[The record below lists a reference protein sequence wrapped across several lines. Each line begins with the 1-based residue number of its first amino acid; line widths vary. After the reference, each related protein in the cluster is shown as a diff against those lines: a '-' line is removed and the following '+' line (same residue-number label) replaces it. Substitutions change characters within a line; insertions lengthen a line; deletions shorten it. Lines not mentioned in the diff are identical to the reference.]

1 MALRETL
8 DRLNALS
15 EGLDAV
21 LNAYREEIKGIFYVE
36 IVADSLPDR
45 WFAENIE
52 LRGRLWLEITR
63 KAFLSAEY
71 RADDIEVEKS
81 DGKEEEY
88 SRKRVLLTIA
98 TMLLDFSNAL
108 VTALK
113 ELEAEKEG
121 AEE

>member
-45 WFAENIE
+45 
-52 LRGRLWLEITR
+52 
-63 KAFLSAEY
+63 
-71 RADDIEVEKS
+71 
-81 DGKEEEY
+81 
-88 SRKRVLLTIA
+88 
-98 TMLLDFSNAL
+98 
-108 VTALK
+108 
-113 ELEAEKEG
+113 
-121 AEE
+121 